1 MKEKNI
7 YKRELVYC
15 TDARGKR
22 VDEHEEEGEDERG
35 IIRRCTS

>member
-22 VDEHEEEGEDERG
+22 VDEHEEEEEDERG